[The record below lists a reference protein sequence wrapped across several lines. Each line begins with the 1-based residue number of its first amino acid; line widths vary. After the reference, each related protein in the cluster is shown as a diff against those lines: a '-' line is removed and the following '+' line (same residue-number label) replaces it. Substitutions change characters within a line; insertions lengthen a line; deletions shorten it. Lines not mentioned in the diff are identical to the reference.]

1 MGRQVRGGGAEAA
14 TTTLLYTLFHD
25 IFTKYPLPRTR
36 SRQEQTG
43 WGGQSGEIAVKSRRI
58 PTKSHM
64 TNSLISLYTN
74 SLR

>member
-14 TTTLLYTLFHD
+14 TTTLLYTLFHN

-43 WGGQSGEIAVKSRRI
+43 WGGQSGEIAVNRRI
-58 PTKSHM
+58 PTNTLM
-64 TNSLISLYTN
+64 TNSLIYLYTN
-74 SLR
+74 FLR